1 MIKAD
6 QNNGWV
12 FLAFDDVDMASSF
25 FSFLSDMM
33 DKKDIQRSRNLVLLP
48 YLLYLRHEKDIED
61 FAECFHQELV
71 RSKRLLRL
79 KPCPYGREDSSLLSM
94 DVQSVLYQK
103 GFQRELTSFQVR
115 NLKKILPLSSAAL
128 FSVPGSG
135 KTSEALAYYL
145 FHRKKGDRLLVVCPK
160 NAFSS
165 WKEQLHFCFTKG
177 EADFVRI
184 DGDYFLDAA
193 PRLLPDKMIIS
204 YQQLLL
210 LREEIMQEMKN
221 DRFFLFVDESHR
233 IKNPEA
239 KTTEC
244 LLSLSFLAQRKL
256 ILSGTPMPQSSVDL
270 IPQFSFLFPSRHV
283 TSQDVIPSFQP
294 YYTRTTEAELKIPPI
309 HEIQMEVSLGEEE
322 KKLYKLCSSKIVRQ
336 SEEGLSAYDKSA
348 MAKINQCIL
357 LLLELLSMPSSV
369 LPYFG
374 SSMTPTIQKSL
385 GHMKGSK
392 YMEAIRLVKRL
403 MKEEGKKVIIWSSFV
418 KTIRNLDMDLKEYG
432 SDCIYGETESGNVFD
447 EDSREGKL
455 EAFRKDPEKR
465 VLIMNPQACGES
477 ISLQMCCQTMI
488 YVDRT
493 FNAANYIQ
501 SLDRIHRIGIKESP
515 VVYILNAKDT
525 IDDYLSAKLKLKIE
539 RMYLALNDSSLKES
553 MFSYNGPSSDT
564 NFNSEELLSVVEY
577 LKNN

>member
-1 MIKAD
+1 MIRAD

-33 DKKDIQRSRNLVLLP
+33 DKKDIQKSRNLVLLP

-61 FAECFHQELV
+61 FSECFHQELV
-71 RSKRLLRL
+71 RSDRLLRL
-79 KPCPYGREDSSLLSM
+79 NPLPAARKDPAILSM
-94 DVQSVLYQK
+94 DVQDVLYQK
-103 GFQRELTSFQVR
+103 GFQRELTSFQIR
-115 NLKKILPLSSAAL
+115 NLKKILPLTSAAL

-160 NAFSS
+160 NAFPS
-165 WKEQLHFCFTKG
+165 WKEQLHFCFSKE

-184 DGDYFLDAA
+184 DGDYFLDSA

-210 LREEIMQEMKN
+210 LKEEIMQEMKN

-256 ILSGTPMPQSSVDL
+256 ILSGTPMPQSSSDL
-270 IPQFSFLFPSRHV
+270 IPQFSFLFPSKHV
-283 TSQDVIPSFQP
+283 TPRDVIPSFQS
-294 YYTRTTEAELKIPPI
+294 YYTRTTEAELKIPPVR
-309 HEIQMEVSLGEEE
+309 EIQMEVTLDEEE
-322 KKLYKLCSSKIVRQ
+322 KKLYQLCSSKIIRQ
-336 SEEGLSAYDKSA
+336 SESGLSVYDKSA

-369 LPYFG
+369 LPYFR
-374 SSMTPTIQKSL
+374 STISPAIQKSL
-385 GHMKGSK
+385 GCMKGSK
-392 YMEAIRLVKRL
+392 YMQAIRLVKRL
-403 MKEEGKKVIIWSSFV
+403 MKDEGKKVIIWSSFV
-418 KTIRNLDMDLKEYG
+418 KTIKNLDMDLKEYG
-432 SDCIYGETESGNVFD
+432 SECIYGETENGNVFD

-455 EAFRKDPEKR
+455 EAFRKDPGKR
-465 VLIMNPQACGES
+465 ILIMNPQACGES
-477 ISLQMCCQTMI
+477 ISLQMCCKTMI

-501 SLDRIHRIGIKESP
+501 SLDRIHRIGIKDSP

-553 MFSYNGPSSDT
+553 MFSYNGPASDT